1 MYNVPIL
8 VANGISKSFAG
19 VRALKHVSFDVREGE
34 VHALVGENGAG
45 KSTLIR
51 VLTGAVQPDEGV
63 IELDGESVRN
73 NSPAHARAL
82 GIAAIYQKPALFP
95 DLSVE
100 ENIALGIEKPGM
112 LRRVDWRARRER
124 ARTLLE
130 SIGAAID
137 PRATAGTLSMPEQQ
151 LVEIARALGA
161 QAKFLILDEPTS
173 SLTTP
178 EVAKLFDVIRRMR
191 AQQTGL
197 IYISHRLDELF
208 EIADRVTVLRD
219 GSVIETR
226 PMADSDRPTLIR
238 LMAGREVSQ
247 IFPKVEVPLG
257 DVVLETHGLGSS
269 RAGIRDVSLS
279 VRAGEILG
287 IAGMVG
293 SGRTQLAETL
303 FGLTPAD
310 GGEIVL
316 RGRAVRIGS
325 PAQAIGLGIGY
336 VPEDRG
342 RHGVIFDFPVAANIS
357 LAGLATVF
365 PSGFLNGARERV
377 IGNKYV
383 EQLGIKTSSVDALTG
398 TLSGGN
404 QQKVALG
411 RWLQTNPSV
420 LILDEPT
427 QGVDVGAKAEIH
439 GLMCELARRGL
450 AIVMI
455 SSELPEILGM
465 SDRIAVMRR
474 GTIVRTIDRSEATQ
488 EVVLG
493 LALESTA

>member
-1 MYNVPIL
+1 MYNVRIL
-8 VANGISKSFAG
+8 LANGISKSFAG

-51 VLTGAVQPDEGV
+51 VLTGAVEPDEGA
-63 IELDGESVRN
+63 ISLDGEVVRH

-95 DLSVE
+95 DLSVA
-100 ENIALGIEKPGM
+100 ENIALGTEKPGM
-112 LRRVDWRARRER
+112 MRRVDWRARRTK
-124 ARTLLE
+124 AQALLD
-130 SIGAAID
+130 SIGATID
-137 PRATAGTLSMPEQQ
+137 PRAAAGTLSMPERQ

-161 QAKFLILDEPTS
+161 QAKFLILDEPTA
-173 SLTTP
+173 SLTTR
-178 EVAKLFDVIRRMR
+178 EVAKLFDVIRRLR
-191 AQQTGL
+191 DHRTGL

-219 GSVIETR
+219 GEVIDTR
-226 PMADSDRPTLIR
+226 PMADADRATLIR

-247 IFPKVEVPLG
+247 IFPKVEVPIG
-257 DVVLETHGLGSS
+257 EVVLETRGLNCARG
-269 RAGIRDVSLS
+269 GIRDVSLS

-310 GGEIVL
+310 GGQIVL
-316 RGRAVRIGS
+316 RGRAERIGS
-325 PAQAIGLGIGY
+325 PAQAIALGIGY

-342 RHGVIFDFPVAANIS
+342 RHGVIFDLPVAANLS
-357 LAGLATVF
+357 LADLHRVF
-365 PSGFLNGARERV
+365 PMGFLNGARERA
-377 IGNKYV
+377 IGCAHI
-383 EQLGIKTSSVDALTG
+383 ERLGIKTSSVDALTG

-439 GLMCELARRGL
+439 SLMGNLARRGL
-450 AIVMI
+450 AIIMI

-465 SDRIAVMRR
+465 SDRIAVMRNGR
-474 GTIVRTIDRSEATQ
+474 IVQTIDRAEATQ

-493 LALESTA
+493 LALEPTR

>member
-8 VANGISKSFAG
+8 RANGISKSFAG

-51 VLTGAVQPDEGV
+51 VLTGAVEPDEGAV
-63 IELDGESVRN
+63 ELDGTVVRH

-95 DLSVE
+95 DLSVA
-100 ENIALGIEKPGM
+100 ENIALGTERPGM
-112 LRRVDWRARRER
+112 MRRVDWRARR
-124 ARTLLE
+124 AKAQALLE
-130 SIGAAID
+130 SIGAKID
-137 PRATAGTLSMPEQQ
+137 PRAPAGTLSMPEQQ

-161 QAKFLILDEPTS
+161 QAKFLILDEPTA

-178 EVAKLFDVIRRMR
+178 EVAKLFDVIRRLR
-191 AQQTGL
+191 DHRTGL

-219 GSVIETR
+219 GEVIDTR
-226 PMADSDRPTLIR
+226 PMADVDRPTLIR

-247 IFPKVEVPLG
+247 IFPKVEAPIG
-257 DVVLETHGLGSS
+257 DVVLETRGLSCA
-269 RAGIRDVSLS
+269 RAGIGDVSLN

-293 SGRTQLAETL
+293 AGRTQLAETL

-310 GGEIVL
+310 GGEIIL
-316 RGRAVRIGS
+316 RGRAERIGS
-325 PAQAIGLGIGY
+325 PAQAIALGIGY

-342 RHGVIFDFPVAANIS
+342 RHGVIFDLPVAANLS
-357 LAGLATVF
+357 LADLHRVF
-365 PSGFLNGARERV
+365 PRGFLNGARERA
-377 IGNKYV
+377 IGC
-383 EQLGIKTSSVDALTG
+383 EHIERLGIKTSSVDALTG

-439 GLMCELARRGL
+439 GLMGDLARRGL
-450 AIVMI
+450 AIIMI

-465 SDRIAVMRR
+465 SDRIAVMRNGR
-474 GTIVRTIDRSEATQ
+474 IVQTIDRAEATQ

-493 LALESTA
+493 FALETA

>member
-8 VANGISKSFAG
+8 RANGISKSFAG

-51 VLTGAVQPDEGV
+51 VLTGAVEPDEGA
-63 IELDGESVRN
+63 IELDGAVVRH

-82 GIAAIYQKPALFP
+82 GISAIYQKPALFP
-95 DLSVE
+95 DLSVA
-100 ENIALGIEKPGM
+100 ENIALGTEKPGM
-112 LRRVDWRARRER
+112 MRRVDWRARR
-124 ARTLLE
+124 AKAQALLQ
-130 SIGAAID
+130 SIGATID
-137 PRATAGTLSMPEQQ
+137 PRASAGTLSMPEQQ

-161 QAKFLILDEPTS
+161 QAKFLILDEPTA
-173 SLTTP
+173 SLTTR
-178 EVAKLFDVIRRMR
+178 EVAKLFDVIRRLR
-191 AQQTGL
+191 DRGTGL

-219 GSVIETR
+219 GDVIDTR
-226 PMADSDRPTLIR
+226 PMADADRATLIR

-247 IFPKVEVPLG
+247 IFPKVEVPIG
-257 DVVLETHGLGSS
+257 DVVLETRALNCA
-269 RAGIRDVSLS
+269 RAGIRDVSLN

-316 RGRAVRIGS
+316 RGRAERIGS
-325 PAQAIGLGIGY
+325 PAQAIALGIGY

-342 RHGVIFDFPVAANIS
+342 RHGVIFDLPVAANLS
-357 LAGLATVF
+357 LADLRRVF
-365 PSGFLNGARERV
+365 PTGFLNGAKERA
-377 IGNKYV
+377 IGC
-383 EQLGIKTSSVDALTG
+383 EHIERLGIKTSSVDALTG

-439 GLMCELARRGL
+439 SLMGDLARRGL
-450 AIVMI
+450 AIIMI

-465 SDRIAVMRR
+465 SDRIAVMRNGR
-474 GTIVRTIDRSEATQ
+474 IVQTIDRAEATQ
-488 EVVLG
+488 EAVLG
-493 LALESTA
+493 FALETSP